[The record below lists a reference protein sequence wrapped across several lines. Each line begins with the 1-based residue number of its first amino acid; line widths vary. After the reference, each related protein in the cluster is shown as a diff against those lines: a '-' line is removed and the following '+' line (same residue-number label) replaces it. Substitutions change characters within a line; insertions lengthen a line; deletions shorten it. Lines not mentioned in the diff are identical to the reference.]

1 MKYWENGF
9 YLEQNEERTRL
20 EVTDERWQ
28 ELLNEQSLGKE
39 IRLVDGEL
47 LATEPVDKRP
57 ILDVLRKQREIECFD
72 IVNRG
77 IVWYDTLTAEQK
89 QELAEW
95 YRAWLDVTETRVIPT
110 KPSWLSWGNLW
121 KKL

>member
-20 EVTDERWQ
+20 EVTDERWK
-28 ELLNEQSLGKE
+28 ELLTEQSLGKE
-39 IRLVDGEL
+39 IRLVNGEL

-57 ILDVLRKQREIECFD
+57 ILDVLRKQRETECFD

-77 IVWYDTLTAEQK
+77 MVWYDTLTAEQK

-95 YRAWLDVTETRVIPT
+95 YRAWLDVTDTLVIPT
-110 KPSWLSWGNLW
+110 KPSWL
-121 KKL
+121 

>member
-20 EVTDERWQ
+20 EVTDERWK
-28 ELLNEQSLGKE
+28 ELLTEQSLGKE
-39 IRLVDGEL
+39 IRLVDGKL
-47 LATEPVDKRP
+47 IATEPVDKRP

-95 YRAWLDVTETRVIPT
+95 YRAWLDVTDTRVIPT
-110 KPSWLSWGNLW
+110 KPSWL
-121 KKL
+121 

>member
-20 EVTDERWQ
+20 EVTDERWK
-28 ELLNEQSLGKE
+28 ELLTEQSLGKE
-39 IRLVDGEL
+39 IRLVNGKL

-57 ILDVLRKQREIECFD
+57 ILDVLRKQREIECFA

-77 IVWYDTLTAEQK
+77 MVWYDTLTAEQK

-95 YRAWLDVTETRVIPT
+95 YRAWLDVTDTRVIPT
-110 KPSWLSWGNLW
+110 KPSWL
-121 KKL
+121 